1 MNNVE
6 DPHKKRAHT
15 FKPRVIKWGPFGGEW
30 NLMQMYGWVF
40 EGCPVWYM
48 FWVGRVMT
56 PLEPPE
62 IKGSWFQT
70 CWKKHPNSTQ
80 GVPKLF
86 EIPWM
91 WDRSSVFNRG
101 HFPWDLFWGG
111 MKLHANFYGNFDL
124 KKFPHHRCIV
134 WVGVIFHDPCLTGV
148 RCPSTTTPENPMG
161 FLKTTETTDQ
171 SESESESSQRSDA
184 SSDLRWLPSLRV
196 DFFLVVF
203 FRGMTRS
210 GGFGRKKE
218 KRTIVGI

>member
-1 MNNVE
+1 
-6 DPHKKRAHT
+6 
-15 FKPRVIKWGPFGGEW
+15 
-30 NLMQMYGWVF
+30 
-40 EGCPVWYM
+40 M

-203 FRGMTRS
+203 FRGMSR
-210 GGFGRKKE
+210 GGILVEKIENYSWYSKWYTPEVLTCPLKVNHGKKE
-218 KRTIVGI
+218 RLVFQPSCLRGSDCFTGGISGTNQD